1 MKIFLSQK
9 CTLKVSTNPFFGF
22 VSELL
27 IDFQKKLT
35 LFKKDVEISGIAS
48 VF

>member
-27 IDFQKKLT
+27 IDFQKKT
-35 LFKKDVEISGIAS
+35 YFMQKRCGDK
-48 VF
+48 